1 MKKEL
6 LACGNK
12 KGICIY
18 NCINA
23 DQLTD
28 TEIIQN
34 CGDVGYGGLVT
45 RTEQYIHCAIYL
57 KPVRTINFKTLV
69 TIGG

>member
-1 MKKEL
+1 MKKQL
-6 LACGNK
+6 LACGK
-12 KGICIY
+12 KGVCIY

-23 DQLTD
+23 DKLTD
-28 TEIIQN
+28 TDIIQN

-57 KPVRTINFKTLV
+57 KPVHTINFKTLV